1 MHANVC
7 VSVREKEREGSV
19 CIYVRYECVRVCEG
33 RKAGEAG
40 GQRHAGGRGVLGKGQ
55 RCSAVSNVTEETTG
69 EHTHTHTF
77 TFSRTHTCTALH
89 CCINKRPF
97 QEENKNI
104 CWDKFT

>member
-1 MHANVC
+1 M
-7 VSVREKEREGSV
+7 
-19 CIYVRYECVRVCEG
+19 CVR

-40 GQRHAGGRGVLGKGQ
+40 GRRHAGGRGVLGKGQ

-69 EHTHTHTF
+69 EHTHT
-77 TFSRTHTCTALH
+77 FSCTHTHCTALH